1 MERSTRLNRASGD
14 DDALEVDVIVHVD
27 AWRHAVPA
35 LDDDCV
41 RWARHA
47 FARGQDNGAGSD
59 RAGPAEVAV
68 VLATDA
74 FARALNR
81 DYRGIDRPTNVLSF
95 PAGDPVALQLPG
107 APRLLGDVVIA
118 FETTRDEAARL
129 GKPVAEHLCHL
140 VVHGILHLI
149 GYDHE
154 SERDA
159 EAMERLE
166 TAILAVFHLADP
178 YASDAKSQG

>member
-1 MERSTRLNRASGD
+1 MIV
-14 DDALEVDVIVHVD
+14 DAD
-27 AWRHAVPA
+27 AWRHEVSA
-35 LDDDCV
+35 LENRCV
-41 RWARHA
+41 RWAKCA
-47 FARGQDNGAGSD
+47 FARGQTNGAGSD
-59 RAGPAEVAV
+59 GAAPAEVAV
-68 VLATDA
+68 VLAADA
-74 FARALNR
+74 FVQALNR

-95 PAGDPVALQLPG
+95 PAGDPGARPLPG

-154 SERDA
+154 SEQDA

-166 TAILAVFHLADP
+166 TAILGALGVADP
-178 YASDAKSQG
+178 HASVAKSEG